1 MYTYYFVHTPQVQL
15 DSATQN
21 PARYTTLSRR
31 QQGASNNNPNDQTTE
46 SQPDEGDFEDLVGSS
61 SSSSSPADDL
71 LIGNGGTGQEG
82 HGSGDATLADNADF
96 SPLSREDEF
105 SAFARPESGFAPVP
119 F

>member
-46 SQPDEGDFEDLVGSS
+46 SQPDEGDFEDLAG
-61 SSSSSPADDL
+61 SSSPADDL
-71 LIGNGGTGQEG
+71 LIGNRGTGQEG
-82 HGSGDATLADNADF
+82 HGSGDATLADNADC
-96 SPLSREDEF
+96 SVYQF
-105 SAFARPESGFAPVP
+105 SAFARPESPVP
-119 F
+119 